1 MRPDQEA
8 EARRQLL
15 RKEQRDAAVS
25 KVINLVDFHILFW
38 SAVAVKVP
46 RKCFQEVHY
55 FRISQTKWVK
65 VEFVLQL
72 PYLFIFQAPA
82 SPEEF
87 RLAPEAQARQ
97 LARKKEEKA
106 QLLATR
112 TSPDTFVPERTSP
125 VNRENMLQPTKLD
138 FTPIQIRTITRNDE
152 NITEVSNSHCIL
164 SDLLPLTSQHLPHMF

>member
-1 MRPDQEA
+1 MRPDPEA

-46 RKCFQEVHY
+46 HKCFQEVNY
-55 FRISQTKWVK
+55 FRISQPK
-65 VEFVLQL
+65 FVLQL